1 MKKEIVVPIP
11 QETSEKVE
19 RLFYSWKGGRESV
32 AFLMK
37 DKDVR
42 WDILQ
47 QYVNVVETR
56 YAELEM
62 LKSAISGQ
70 YLPDPIR
77 FSGVSY
83 DYEFLFGESS
93 IRYAAEG

>member
-1 MKKEIVVPIP
+1 MGKEIIVQIP
-11 QETSEKVE
+11 QETSENIE
-19 RLFYSWKGGRESV
+19 RLFYSYYGGRETV

-37 DKDVR
+37 DSDIR

-62 LKSAISGQ
+62 LKSAVSKQ
-70 YLPDPIR
+70 YLPDPLKY
-77 FSGVSY
+77 GNYEY
-83 DYEFLFGESS
+83 DYEFQFDTYS
-93 IRYAAEG
+93 IKYRVRC